1 MKHVQSNKEVA
12 TSKLESPLLR
22 NIFTEVWKI
31 SRQLYG
37 RAIPGFISLVSFIYI
52 PVLIKVAVGQEMDR
66 KKSSS
71 RSGKT
76 DILKQS

>member
-12 TSKLESPLLR
+12 TSKLASPLLR

-52 PVLIKVAVGQEMDR
+52 PVLIKVAVGQETDR
-66 KKSSS
+66 KKIFFKV
-71 RSGKT
+71 REN
-76 DILKQS
+76 